1 MSVVSVVD
9 VEKANGV
16 LVIAARDILT
26 PLAADRAKEL
36 NVRIERAGDAK
47 ESASPTVASVQPIV
61 RPLKPA
67 PTAAKSPTIESLIQP
82 GALSGALY
90 RRGAQ
95 VPPKMRVTND
105 SAPKTQDDRPRAA
118 VVGAGHVGAMT
129 ALRLAETSLFSRV
142 VLVDIVPGLAAGLA
156 LDMWHSSGLRGFTTQ
171 IEGSTDL
178 SALEGAGYVVM
189 TAGRPRQPG
198 MSRTDLTGV
207 NAEIVGGVADGIRRY
222 APNSVVVV
230 VTNPLEEMTYLMAN
244 RTGFPSKRV
253 IGMAGVL
260 DSARFCSLIALEGV
274 ARPQD
279 VNAIALG
286 SHGAEMVIPLSLAT
300 ANGRPIEELIAKD
313 RLAAIV
319 ERARDSGAEVVKLLQ
334 KGSAYFSPAES
345 AASMVAAMV
354 RGGSPVIAAC
364 VQSGGAYGLADTRI
378 GLPVRLDANGV
389 KEIVMLPLR
398 SDEQAALA
406 EAARSLAKRIS
417 ELS

>member
-95 VPPKMRVTND
+95 VPPKMSVTND

-142 VLVDIVPGLAAGLA
+142 LLVDIVPGLAAGLA

-253 IGMAGVL
+253 VGMAGVL

-389 KEIVMLPLR
+389 KEIVRLPLR

-406 EAARSLAKRIS
+406 EAARSIAKRIS

>member
-1 MSVVSVVD
+1 MSVVSVAD

-47 ESASPTVASVQPIV
+47 VSASPTVASVQPIV

-95 VPPKMRVTND
+95 VPPKMSVTND

-142 VLVDIVPGLAAGLA
+142 LLVDIVPGLAAGLA

-345 AASMVAAMV
+345 AASMIAAMV

-389 KEIVMLPLR
+389 KEIVTLPLR

>member
-1 MSVVSVVD
+1 MSVISVAD
-9 VEKANGV
+9 IENANGA
-16 LVIAARDILT
+16 LVISARDILT

-36 NVRIERAGDAK
+36 NVRIERSSSVK
-47 ESASPTVASVQPIV
+47 VSPTSAIPLVPTTSAA
-61 RPLKPA
+61 RPTPAAPPSAKPG
-67 PTAAKSPTIESLIQP
+67 SIQP
-82 GALSGALY
+82 GALSGSLY
-90 RRGAQ
+90 RRGAP
-95 VPPKMRVTND
+95 VPPQMRVQGQPVT
-105 SAPKTQDDRPRAA
+105 ATRDDRPRAA
-118 VVGAGHVGAMT
+118 VIGAGHVGAMT
-129 ALRLAETSLFSRV
+129 ALRLAETSLFSCV
-142 VLVDIVPGLAAGLA
+142 TLVDIVPGLAPGLA
-156 LDMWHSSGLRGFTTQ
+156 LDMWHSAGLRGFTTR

-178 SALEGAGYVVM
+178 AALEGASYVVM

-222 APNSVVVV
+222 APRAVVVV
-230 VTNPLEEMTYLMAN
+230 VTNPLEEMTHLMAK
-244 RTGFPSKRV
+244 RTGFPASRV

-274 ARPQD
+274 AKPQD
-279 VNAIALG
+279 VDAIALG

-300 ANGRPIEELIAKD
+300 ANGRPLEELIAKD

-354 RGGSPVIAAC
+354 KGSSPVIAAC
-364 VQSGGAYGLADTRI
+364 VQSGGAYGVVNTRV

-389 KEIVMLPLR
+389 KEIVTLSLR
-398 SDEQAALA
+398 SDEQAALV
-406 EAARSLAKRIS
+406 EAAKSIAKRIS
-417 ELS
+417 ELG